1 MQVFHD
7 IWEQRF
13 APRSTVVTIGNFD
26 GVHRGH
32 QFLFSLARQT
42 AEDLDL
48 RAVAVT
54 FAPHPLKLIFPERRL
69 FLITPPAKKIRLIAA
84 CGLDALVF
92 IPFNREFADLTAPE
106 FARLVLVE
114 QLGVHTVIVGGNY
127 RFGRDREGD
136 VDRLRRLGDELGFA
150 TVGAPTFLVD
160 GRPVSSTRVRQHIM
174 AGEVQEA
181 ARLLGRYY
189 TIEGVVG
196 HGKNRGK
203 QLGFPTA
210 NLRSEAELY
219 PREGVYA
226 VWVDY
231 GGRRWNGVLSIGYNP
246 TFGDTGLT
254 VEVHILDFAG
264 DLYGETLKIHFL
276 KYLRGVMTFT
286 GMEALKEQITADI
299 AAAAPIFGLAKAQ
312 PLW

>member
-1 MQVFHD
+1 MQIYSD
-7 IWEQRF
+7 LWAQRF
-13 APRSTVVTIGNFD
+13 PARSTVITIGNFD

-32 QFLFSLARQT
+32 QSLFALARQT

-48 RAVAVT
+48 QAVAVT
-54 FAPHPLKLIFPERRL
+54 FNPHPLKLVFPERRL
-69 FLITPPAKKIRLIAA
+69 FLITPLKKKIRLIAA
-84 CGLDALVF
+84 CGLDALVC
-92 IPFNREFADLTAPE
+92 IPFTREFADFSAAE
-106 FARLVLVE
+106 FARRVLVE
-114 QLGVHTVIVGGNY
+114 QLGVHTVIVGDNY

-136 VDRLRRLGDELGFA
+136 IDRLRRLGDELGFV
-150 TVGAPTFLVD
+150 TVTAPTFLVD

-174 AGEVQEA
+174 AGEVRAA

-189 TIEGVVG
+189 AIEGVVG
-196 HGKNRGK
+196 HGKRRGK

-210 NLRSEAELY
+210 NLSSEAELY

-231 GGRRWNGVLSIGYNP
+231 GGRRWEGVLSIGYNP

-254 VEVHILDFAG
+254 VEVHILGFDG
-264 DLYGETLKIHFL
+264 DLYGETLKLYFL
-276 KYLRGVMTFT
+276 QYLRGVMAFADV
-286 GMEALKEQITADI
+286 EALKAQIAADI
-299 AAAAPIFGLAKAQ
+299 AAARPIFRLAKEQ